1 MDFRDIHKSQ
11 KVRGILIGLGVAVL
25 VLVIFQAGMVAGYH
39 KAKFGARFGDNF
51 ERNFVGPKGGNFGD
65 RLPGPGMPGGH
76 GAVGEIV
83 SIVLPQVVIAGPDNL
98 EKTVLVGT
106 STMVR
111 EFRDEI
117 TADKLKVGDFVIILG
132 NPNEEGQVDAKL
144 IRLMPSPSD
153 RAVNRQPIQ

>member
-1 MDFRDIHKSQ
+1 MHFRDIHKSQ

-25 VLVIFQAGMVAGYH
+25 VLIIFQAGMVAGYH
-39 KAKFGARFGDNF
+39 KARFGARFGDNF
-51 ERNFVGPKGGNFGD
+51 ERNFVGPKGGNFGN

-83 SIVLPQVVIAGPDNL
+83 SIFLPQIVVVGPDNL
-98 EKTVLVGT
+98 EKIVLIGT

-111 EFRDEI
+111 EFRNEV
-117 TADKLKVGDFVIILG
+117 TADKLKVGDFVVILG
-132 NPNEEGQVDAKL
+132 NPNEEGQIDAKL
-144 IRLMPSPSD
+144 IRLMSSPPD

>member
-11 KVRGILIGLGVAVL
+11 KVRGILIGLGVVVL
-25 VLVIFQAGMVAGYH
+25 VLVIFQTGQVLGYH

-51 ERNFVGPKGGNFGD
+51 EKNFVGPRGGNFVG
-65 RLPGPGMPGGH
+65 RLPSPGMPGGH

-83 SIVLPQVVIAGPDNL
+83 SIALPQVVVAGPDNL

-106 STMVR
+106 STRVR
-111 EFRDEI
+111 EFQDEI
-117 TADKLKVGDFVIILG
+117 NVGQLKVGDFVVVLG

-144 IRLMPSPSD
+144 IRLMPPPPD
-153 RAVNRQPIQ
+153 RVMNNQPMR

>member
-1 MDFRDIHKSQ
+1 MDFRDIHKS
-11 KVRGILIGLGVAVL
+11 KTVRGVLIGLGVAVL

-51 ERNFVGPKGGNFGD
+51 ERNFVRNRGGDFSK
-65 RLPGPGMPGGH
+65 RFPAQGMPGGH

-83 SIVLPQVVIAGPDNL
+83 SITLPHIVVAGPDNL

-106 STMVR
+106 STLVR

-117 TADKLKVGDFVIILG
+117 TADKLKVGNFVVVLG
-132 NPNEEGQVDAKL
+132 NPNDEGQVDAKL
-144 IRLMPSPSD
+144 IRIMPTPPD
-153 RAVNRQPIQ
+153 RVMNNQPIR

>member
-51 ERNFVGPKGGNFGD
+51 ERNFVGPRGEDFGGRF
-65 RLPGPGMPGGH
+65 PAPGMPGGH

-83 SIVLPQVVIAGPDNL
+83 SISLPQIVVAGPDNL

-106 STMVR
+106 STLVR

-117 TADKLKVGDFVIILG
+117 TADQLKVGDFVVVLG

-144 IRLMPSPSD
+144 IRLMPPPPD
-153 RAVNRQPIQ
+153 RVMNNQPMQ

>member
-11 KVRGILIGLGVAVL
+11 KVRGILIGLGVVVL
-25 VLVIFQAGMVAGYH
+25 VLVIFQTGQVLGYH

-51 ERNFVGPKGGNFGD
+51 ERNFVGPRWGDFGG
-65 RLPGPGMPGGH
+65 RLPAPGMPGGH

-83 SIVLPQVVIAGPDNL
+83 SIALPQVIVAGPDNL

-117 TADKLKVGDFVIILG
+117 TLEKLKVGDFVVVLG

-144 IRLMPSPSD
+144 IRLMPPPPD
-153 RAVNRQPIQ
+153 RALNRQPIQ